1 MVQLLL
7 LVIGGWVN
15 RRQLDVI
22 EYLQEENRILKA
34 RLGGRRLRFT
44 DAEHRLLARRARA
57 LGRQLSQ
64 LTVEATHMNHLTENH
79 LSECAGHAGLGGRL
93 LHAMAVLLTCC
104 LSLGAPQ
111 ASAADGPLVLEKSM
125 TMPAV
130 PPGPYSDYLSM
141 DLVGGRL
148 FATPQAAKAVAV
160 LDLKDGRVLKMIPG
174 IGNPHGIFYSPTLKR
189 LFVADGASGD
199 VKVFSGE
206 DYSLIKTIPLARG
219 ADWLVY
225 DPHSQFIYVNNGGE
239 DAGMDH
245 ALISAVDTV
254 RMEKVADIPI
264 ATPGLEASVIDSGKQ
279 LLYVNLIDESAVA
292 VVDLSKRQ
300 TVGTWKLPA
309 GGHPNLAIALDTA
322 HARLYVACRDSAMH
336 GSIIVLDTTNGR
348 PVATLP
354 IGGWADG
361 IFVDQK
367 RQRIYV
373 STGVGH
379 IETYTIEAAD
389 VYRRQA
395 TVDTAV
401 MAKTSLYSSELDRM
415 YVSVPHLGATMA
427 QIMIFKP
434 SP

>member
-1 MVQLLL
+1 
-7 LVIGGWVN
+7 
-15 RRQLDVI
+15 
-22 EYLQEENRILKA
+22 
-34 RLGGRRLRFT
+34 
-44 DAEHRLLARRARA
+44 
-57 LGRQLSQ
+57 
-64 LTVEATHMNHLTENH
+64 MNHLTENRP
-79 LSECAGHAGLGGRL
+79 SERAGHAGMGSRL
-93 LHAMAVLLTCC
+93 LRAAVILACC
-104 LSLGAPQ
+104 SAFGVPQ
-111 ASAADGPLVLEKSM
+111 ASAAEAPFVLEKSM

-130 PPGPYSDYLSM
+130 PAGPYSDYLSI
-141 DLVGGRL
+141 DLAGKRL
-148 FATPQAAKAVAV
+148 FATPQAAKSVAV
-160 LDLKDGRVLKMIPG
+160 LDLKSGRVLKMIPG
-174 IGNPHGIFYSPTLKR
+174 IGNPHGVFYSPTLKR

-219 ADWLVY
+219 ADWFVY
-225 DPHSQFIYVNNGGE
+225 DPHSRFIYVNNGGE

-245 ALISAVDTV
+245 SLISVVDTV

-264 ATPGLEASVIDSGKQ
+264 ATPGLEASVLDSAKQ

-292 VVDLSKRQ
+292 VVDLRKRQ
-300 TVGTWKLPA
+300 MVSKWKLPP
-309 GGHPNLAIALDTA
+309 GGHPNLAIALDSA
-322 HARLYVACRDSAMH
+322 HDRLYVACRDSAMQ
-336 GSIIVLDTTNGR
+336 GSIIVLSAADGR

-379 IETYTIEAAD
+379 IETYTIEAND

-395 TVDTAV
+395 PVDTAV

-415 YVSVPHLGATMA
+415 YVSVPHLGNTMA

>member
-1 MVQLLL
+1 MNHFSQSARHAGVGGGLLL
-7 LVIGGWVN
+7 
-15 RRQLDVI
+15 
-22 EYLQEENRILKA
+22 
-34 RLGGRRLRFT
+34 
-44 DAEHRLLARRARA
+44 
-57 LGRQLSQ
+57 
-64 LTVEATHMNHLTENH
+64 AT
-79 LSECAGHAGLGGRL
+79 
-93 LHAMAVLLTCC
+93 AVLLACC
-104 LSLGAPQ
+104 LSPGASR
-111 ASAADGPLVLEKSM
+111 ASDSDTPLVLERSM

-130 PPGPYSDYLSM
+130 PPGPYSDYLSI
-141 DLVGGRL
+141 DLVGKRL

-160 LDLKDGRVLKMIPG
+160 LDLKDGNVLKMIPD
-174 IGNPHGIFYSPTLKR
+174 IGNPHGVLYIATLKR

-219 ADWLVY
+219 ADWFIY

-245 ALISAVDTV
+245 SLISVVDTV

-264 ATPGLEASVIDSGKQ
+264 ATPALEASAIDLRKQ

-300 TVGTWKLPA
+300 KVATWKLPP
-309 GGHPNLAIALDTA
+309 GGHPNLALALDAA
-322 HARLYVACRDSAMH
+322 HARLYVACRDSPMH
-336 GSIIVLDTTNGR
+336 GSIIVLDTTDGR
-348 PVATLP
+348 TIATLP

-361 IFVDQK
+361 IFIDQK

-379 IETYTIEAAD
+379 IETYSIEAND
-389 VYRRQA
+389 VYRLLA
-395 TVDTAV
+395 AVDTAV
-401 MAKTSLYSSELDRM
+401 MAKTSLYSSELDRV
-415 YVSVPHLGATMA
+415 YVSVPHLGSTMA
-427 QIMIFKP
+427 QILVFKP